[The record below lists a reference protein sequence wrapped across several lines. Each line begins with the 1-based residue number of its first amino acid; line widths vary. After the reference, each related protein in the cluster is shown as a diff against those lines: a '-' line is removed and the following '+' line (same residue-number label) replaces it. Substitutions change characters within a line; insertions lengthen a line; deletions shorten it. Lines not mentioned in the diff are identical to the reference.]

1 MNKRGRK
8 PSNPVILKKKPSN
21 AFLIKDH
28 FKTGFQSDARKLAKP
43 KDSLVNYRCVVSDK
57 KWITLTNNEYEY
69 NDETQ
74 EVIVF
79 IYVVNVPKNL
89 VGVGEILHLASS
101 TF

>member
-21 AFLIKDH
+21 AFIIKDH
-28 FKTGFQSDARKLAKP
+28 FKTGYQSDARKLAKP

-57 KWITLTNNEYEY
+57 KWITLTNNQYEY
-69 NDETQ
+69 NEETQ
-74 EVIVF
+74 EV
-79 IYVVNVPKNL
+79 NVYLCSQCPEKFSR
-89 VGVGEILHLASS
+89 GWGEILHLASS